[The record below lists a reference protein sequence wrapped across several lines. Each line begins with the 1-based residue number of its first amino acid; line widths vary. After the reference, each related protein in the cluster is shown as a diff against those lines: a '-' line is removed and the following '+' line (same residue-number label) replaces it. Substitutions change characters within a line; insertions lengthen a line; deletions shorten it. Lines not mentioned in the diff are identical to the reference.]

1 LSEYVDLA
9 AALERHQ
16 ALGGW
21 RELARAI
28 TAIENEPPWRLEV
41 PEAAAPIHCIG
52 VTGPPGVG
60 KSTLVGQL
68 IRSFSSTERRVAV
81 VAVDPS
87 SPITGGAILGDRI
100 RMERYLADGSA
111 FVRSIASR
119 GSHGGLAVAAHRIVR
134 MLEASGSFDVLI
146 LEAVGAGQGDVNIAS
161 FADTVLLV
169 TIPGLGDTVQALKA
183 GYLEVADV
191 VVINQAD
198 KGGAAEASRR
208 LSESLGH
215 HVAVFQTVATLGK
228 GVDEVRDALDQ
239 RWLALG
245 RDRISVIRHR
255 GDVAEVTMLAEEMI
269 RVSVTAVASDFTSIG
284 DGVEMVLEEARRRWR
299 G

>member
-1 LSEYVDLA
+1 
-9 AALERHQ
+9 
-16 ALGGW
+16 
-21 RELARAI
+21 
-28 TAIENEPPWRLEV
+28 
-41 PEAAAPIHCIG
+41 
-52 VTGPPGVG
+52 
-60 KSTLVGQL
+60 
-68 IRSFSSTERRVAV
+68 
-81 VAVDPS
+81 
-87 SPITGGAILGDRI
+87 
-100 RMERYLADGSA
+100 MERYLADGSA

-146 LEAVGAGQGDVNIAS
+146 LETVGAGQGDVNIAS
-161 FADTVLLV
+161 FADTVMLV

-228 GVDEVRDALDQ
+228 GVDEVRESLDQ

-245 RDRISVIRHR
+245 RDQISDIRHR

-269 RVSVTAVASDFTSIG
+269 RVSMTAVASDFTSIA
-284 DGVEMVLEEARRRWR
+284 DGVDLVLEEARRRWR